1 MHSTRRRT
9 LAALFIIT
17 CTTTATHA
25 NFFKG
30 IKNLMF
36 GNNLHV
42 LQLGQAYRAGTI
54 PPKRLARKIKQY
66 GIRTVINL
74 RGAQRHKRWFQRQD
88 KVLRKLGIQF
98 YSIPMSAKTLPSRE
112 NVLKLIGLF
121 DHAPRPL
128 LIHCRAGADR
138 TSEAAALWK
147 LTQEG
152 ATKQEARRQLSD
164 TYGHFSKRYPAKK
177 LFISLLPDN
186 PRETRSWLRTHYNPA
201 KYHRFAPT
209 KA

>member
-1 MHSTRRRT
+1 MYKSTRHAI
-9 LAALFIIT
+9 AAFFIIIL
-17 CTTTATHA
+17 ASSSVQA

-42 LQLGQAYRAGTI
+42 LQKGQAYRAGTI
-54 PPKRLARKIKQY
+54 PPKRLARKIKKF

-74 RGAQRHKRWFQRQD
+74 RGAQPHKRWFQRQD
-88 KVLRKLGIQF
+88 KVLRTLRIGF
-98 YSIPMSAKTLPSRE
+98 YNIPMSAKTLPSRE
-112 NVLKLIGLF
+112 NALKLIDLF
-121 DHAPRPL
+121 DHAPRPI

-152 ATKQEARRQLSD
+152 STKQEARRQLSD
-164 TYGHFSKRYPAKK
+164 TYGHFSNRYPAKK

-186 PRETRSWLRTHYNPA
+186 PTQIRSWLRNHYNPG
-201 KYHRFAPT
+201 KYRRFAPA